1 LLISR
6 RNFLKSSA
14 VLVPTFASLPL
25 VFRRAV
31 ASSIVESG
39 THTTAYPTSPYP
51 DRTLV
56 VLQMAGGNDGLNT
69 VIPFTDSR
77 YYDHRSYLAVP
88 GEDVLDLDGE
98 VGLHPVLD
106 KMKLLW
112 DEGLLAIVQGV
123 GYPNQ
128 SYSHFESMHVWQTA
142 DNDGNLNE
150 GWLGRY
156 FRELEGMEGSALPG
170 LAVGRRTTPYECS
183 AVDAPMSVVQNIN
196 RYRLAGSNKQRS
208 EALMKLYGGSSL
220 TTPYGV
226 LLDNTLESVYKSSE
240 ALQNANK
247 NYKSQIEYPD
257 TSLGKSLK
265 VLSAAIIGG
274 LGVKVGHVT
283 IGGFDTHSDQIVE
296 QPDLLREVSE
306 ALYAFYQ
313 DLKAANKDQ
322 DVLVMT
328 WSEFGRRVKSNGS
341 GGTDHGAAAP
351 MFLLGSPVVGGIY
364 GERPDLRNLD
374 KDNLR
379 FTTDF
384 RAVYSTILEQWL
396 GASSEAVLGSERF
409 DPIPLLAVS

>member
-1 LLISR
+1 
-6 RNFLKSSA
+6 
-14 VLVPTFASLPL
+14 
-25 VFRRAV
+25 
-31 ASSIVESG
+31 
-39 THTTAYPTSPYP
+39 
-51 DRTLV
+51 
-56 VLQMAGGNDGLNT
+56 M
-69 VIPFTDSR
+69 
-77 YYDHRSYLAVP
+77 
-88 GEDVLDLDGE
+88 
-98 VGLHPVLD
+98 
-106 KMKLLW
+106 
-112 DEGLLAIVQGV
+112 
-123 GYPNQ
+123 
-128 SYSHFESMHVWQTA
+128 
-142 DNDGNLNE
+142 
-150 GWLGRY
+150 
-156 FRELEGMEGSALPG
+156 
-170 LAVGRRTTPYECS
+170 
-183 AVDAPMSVVQNIN
+183 
-196 RYRLAGSNKQRS
+196 
-208 EALMKLYGGSSL
+208 
-220 TTPYGV
+220 
-226 LLDNTLESVYKSSE
+226 LDNTLESVYKSSE

-274 LGVKVGHVT
+274 LGHVT

-341 GGTDHGAAAP
+341 GGTEHGAAAP

-364 GERPDLRNLD
+364 GERPYLRNLD